1 MCFFK
6 PPTIKPPPAPAQM
19 QAMQAPK
26 DMIQNAKDGSLA
38 RRRRGM
44 WASIFTGPQG
54 IVGAPA
60 VTGTGGG
67 LTGG

>member
-1 MCFFK
+1 MCLSGPK
-6 PPTIKPPPAPAQM
+6 IDAPPPPAQM

-26 DMIQNAKDGSLA
+26 DMTRPGDTS

-54 IVGAPA
+54 IVAAPK
-60 VTGTGGG
+60 VTGTSGG